1 MSPIKNS
8 NRQPRYLAPEVLLA
22 GPKGLS
28 LTSSKVDVWSLGMI
42 GAELALGETPSSPHS
57 AGGNMVQLGRSLRKV
72 LSLVYCEGS
81 VLERLAR
88 ESGKEKA
95 YTVRICS

>member
-1 MSPIKNS
+1 
-8 NRQPRYLAPEVLLA
+8 LAPEVLLA

-81 VLERLAR
+81 VMERLAR
-88 ESGKEKA
+88 ESGKEKDYNVSIA
-95 YTVRICS
+95 FKMIARELYRVLL